1 MFVKGDGDMKQ
12 QLIKAMQRNQSIDIM
27 YISKS
32 NSITKRR
39 IKLIKLAGDK
49 IQAYCFIRQ
58 AKRTFILDNVLAVI
72 PVIAKERT
80 VM

>member
-12 QLIKAMQRNQSIDIM
+12 QLIKAMQRNQLIDIM

-32 NSITKRR
+32 NSITQRR
-39 IKLIKLAGDK
+39 IRLIKLTGDK
-49 IQAYCFIRQ
+49 IQAYCFIRH

-80 VM
+80 VI